1 MNTYPPERI
10 RNVAVAGHGSSGK
23 TSFVEAA
30 LFASG
35 AISRLGK
42 VDDGTATTDFEAD
55 EHERKISIHTALAP
69 LEWQDHKINLID
81 TPGYADFIGETIA
94 ALRAA
99 DALFLVVDAV
109 AGVQVQTEK
118 ALSLAQEAGLP
129 KIVFI
134 NRMDKD
140 NADFHKVVDELR
152 ESFGK
157 SVTPVEIPIGR
168 EGSFAG
174 VVDVLDN
181 KAYFDVDGKTIE
193 KDVPAE
199 LVESVADYREKLM
212 EAIAESDD
220 DLLEKYLEGTELTQE
235 EMVKGLKTATLMGL
249 VSPVLCGSAAKTIG
263 VTEALT
269 RVITLLP
276 SPKRRG
282 PIPGADSKSEPVAL
296 PPEDSAS
303 FSAFVFKT
311 IADPYVG
318 KLSLLRVIS
327 GTLKA
332 DSTVI
337 NAGKGRKEHIGH
349 IFFLRG
355 KDQEETR
362 EVHAGDIC
370 AVPKLSGATTSDTL
384 AAEGQDVRYPAISF
398 PEPLVSV
405 AVEPKTQGDDEKMT
419 SALARLGEEDPTL
432 LFRRDAITHQSV
444 LSGVGDLHID
454 ASLRRLK
461 KRFNVDTVTS
471 EVKIPYR
478 ETIKGKARVQGR
490 YKKQTGGRGQFGD
503 VWLALEPLPRGA
515 GFEFVDK
522 IFGGAVPKNY
532 IPAVEKGVKEV
543 MVAGARSPYP
553 VVDVR
558 VTLDDGSYH
567 PVDSSEM
574 AFKIA
579 ASMAFK
585 KALEEANPV
594 ILEPV
599 YELEILVPGSF
610 MGDVMGDLSSKRGKI
625 LGMEQVGEKNEAVKA
640 TVPLAELRNYA
651 TELRSITGGR
661 GSYSLSFKGY
671 EEVPQEQSVKI
682 LTNSAAGG
690 V

>member
-1 MNTYPPERI
+1 MNAYPPERI

-42 VDDGTATTDFEAD
+42 VDEGTATTDFEAD
-55 EHERKISIHTALAP
+55 EQERRISIHTALAP

-81 TPGYADFIGETIA
+81 TPGYADFVGETIA

-99 DALFLVVDAV
+99 DALFLVVDSV
-109 AGVQVQTEK
+109 AGVQVQTEGAM
-118 ALSLAQEAGLP
+118 ALADEAGLP

-140 NADFHKVVDELR
+140 NADFPKVVAELR

-157 SVTPVEIPIGR
+157 SVTPVEVPIG
-168 EGSFAG
+168 EAAGFMG

-181 KAYFDVDGKTIE
+181 KAYIDVEGKTIE
-193 KDVPAE
+193 KEVPAE
-199 LVESVADYREKLM
+199 LTKTVAEYREKLM

-220 DLLEKYLEGTELTQE
+220 ALLEKYLEGTELTQE
-235 EMVKGLKTATLMGL
+235 EMVKGLKTATLQGL
-249 VSPVLCGSAAKTIG
+249 VSPVLCGSAVKTIG
-263 VTEALT
+263 VTEALS

-282 PIPGADSKSEPVAL
+282 PIPGANALGEPVEL
-296 PPEDSAS
+296 SPEDAAP

-318 KLSLLRVIS
+318 KLSLIRVIS
-327 GTLKA
+327 GRLKA
-332 DSTVI
+332 DSSVNNVTK
-337 NAGKGRKEHIGH
+337 AHKEHVGH

-355 KDQEETR
+355 KAQEETTA
-362 EVHAGDIC
+362 VSAGDIC
-370 AVPKLSGATTSDTL
+370 AVPKLSQATTSDTL
-384 AAEGQDVRYPAISF
+384 AAEGTDIHYPFISF
-398 PEPLVSV
+398 PEPLVSI

-432 LFRRDAITHQSV
+432 LFRRDNVTHQSV

-454 ASLRRLK
+454 VSLQRLK

-471 EVKIPYR
+471 EVKIAYR

-522 IFGGAVPKNY
+522 IFGGAVPRNY

-543 MVAGARSPYP
+543 MVAGARTPYP

-585 KALEEANPV
+585 KALEEADPV

-599 YELEILVPGSF
+599 YELEILVPGAF
-610 MGDVMGDLSSKRGKI
+610 MGDVMGDLSGKRGKI
-625 LGMEQVGEKNEAVKA
+625 LGMEQVGEKNEAVRA

-671 EEVPQEQSVKI
+671 EEVPEEHSVKI
-682 LTNSAAGG
+682 LTNPPSGG